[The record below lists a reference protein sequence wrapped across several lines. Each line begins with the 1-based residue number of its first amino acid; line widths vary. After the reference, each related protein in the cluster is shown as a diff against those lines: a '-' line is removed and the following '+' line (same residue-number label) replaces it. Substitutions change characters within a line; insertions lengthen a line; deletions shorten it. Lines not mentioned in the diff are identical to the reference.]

1 MGWGGGHG
9 RRCNYAKVDIYMYLK
24 NSKDSGM
31 LLFLKIISV
40 VLNTYMYVSD
50 TIYKNMLT

>member
-1 MGWGGGHG
+1 MGGGVIIQ
-9 RRCNYAKVDIYMYLK
+9 RWAFTCI
-24 NSKDSGM
+24 SKTPKIQGCYF
-31 LLFLKIISV
+31 FLQINV